1 MKLVAALLLGVL
13 FAMGLGVSGMSRPEV
28 VLGFLDVA
36 GAWNPALMFV
46 MASAIPVF
54 LLAWKLRP
62 GPRPWLGGAWPD
74 RVRHDLDAGLL
85 AGAGLFGIG
94 WGLCGV
100 CPGPAITLLG
110 RPNAGV
116 LLFIGC
122 MVAGMYLHK
131 LWDARKAALNPA

>member
-1 MKLVAALLLGVL
+1 MKIVAALALGVL
-13 FAMGLGVSGMSRPEV
+13 FASGLGISGMTRPEI

-54 LLAWKLRP
+54 LLAWKFRL
-62 GPRPWLGGAWPD
+62 GPKPVLGGSWPG
-74 RVRHDLDAGLL
+74 RARHDLDSSLISGSA
-85 AGAGLFGIG
+85 LFGIG

-110 RPNAGV
+110 RPNPGAA
-116 LLFIGC
+116 LFLGC
-122 MVAGMYLHK
+122 MVAGMLAYRLIY
-131 LWDARKAALNPA
+131 ARMAALNPA